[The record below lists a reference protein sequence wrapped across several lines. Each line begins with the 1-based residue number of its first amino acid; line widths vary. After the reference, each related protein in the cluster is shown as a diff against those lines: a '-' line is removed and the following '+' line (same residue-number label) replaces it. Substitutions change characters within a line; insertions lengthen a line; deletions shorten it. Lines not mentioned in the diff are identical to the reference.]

1 METACDHTGALQV
14 CGQGPS
20 YSPVVAATTGL
31 TNNNLWVVAGCTG
44 ANANPCVSLF
54 PAGRYERTSL
64 CWFGVVL
71 SQQTLSERQSAGLG
85 PGDGVGDSV
94 DGDLKVVLA
103 VFLNCREIVSTK

>member
-1 METACDHTGALQV
+1 METASDHTGALQV
-14 CGQGPS
+14 RGHGPS
-20 YSPVVAATTGL
+20 YSPVVDA
-31 TNNNLWVVAGCTG
+31 TNNNPLVVASYTG

-54 PAGRYERTSL
+54 PAALYERTSL

-71 SQQTLSERQSAGLG
+71 SQQTLCDRQGPGLG